1 MSHTRPEKHLDPSYC
16 IWFFTKNLQP
26 RPFGLEMMLSPPISR
41 CRYFSYLFLRG
52 TIIQYHPLSS
62 INPSHKSQRFWWYHP
77 IAIGSH
83 LQAPARPQHGPRC
96 GLCRG
101 GWRASWSAEGM
112 GFSWWW
118 LGRNPKFVG
127 PIHMSSSFC
136 SIFVGFDCFIPL
148 WDNREVKIHNSQLFW
163 LEQGIMFDPEKSLV
177 SLAHIIEGPLD
188 FLMQKQISHI

>member
-112 GFSWWW
+112 RFSWWW
-118 LGRNPKFVG
+118 LGRNPNLWVLSTCLHHFVQYLLVL
-127 PIHMSSSFC
+127 IVSSLYETIGRWR
-136 SIFVGFDCFIPL
+136 SITASYFD
-148 WDNREVKIHNSQLFW
+148 WSR
-163 LEQGIMFDPEKSLV
+163 
-177 SLAHIIEGPLD
+177 A
-188 FLMQKQISHI
+188 

>member
-1 MSHTRPEKHLDPSYC
+1 MVLHKKSTTKTLWSWDDVVPTNFQVS
-16 IWFFTKNLQP
+16 IFFVSIFK
-26 RPFGLEMMLSPPISR
+26 GD
-41 CRYFSYLFLRG
+41 
-52 TIIQYHPLSS
+52 YHPLSS